1 MLEEHKC
8 NVLLNLD
15 SPFEVGSEF
24 SHHKLNFTTQFAIL
38 EPSIKED
45 VKNKL
50 LDVLIDEKSYANA
63 IGHNVNT
70 KAIDN
75 ARKNLT
81 LLLDKI
87 SGNTNT
93 ATIKNTQHNEASS
106 NDASRNVK
114 LNDWSLANETLPD
127 IDSVVFLLEEA
138 LSNVD
143 RNSLIGMVQKSLE
156 LVRTDSIKSGF
167 LNGQYFVKSYSNG
180 APHNVS
186 VAEKNIKCDQAC
198 PQYRDNCYCS
208 HALSLAI
215 IENAIHQYA
224 QSLSHIVKSNL
235 TAIASKNVGRNVGK
249 KKPAKE
255 RKRKKAYIPEKVS
268 VKYNNFQSFGSN
280 NPVGLQSGSAM
291 ILPTFQPQPTS
302 RLSDTGS
309 NMCFQLTAQISSSPN
324 LLLNVQ
330 R

>member
-87 SGNTNT
+87 SGNTNA

-106 NDASRNVK
+106 NDASRN
-114 LNDWSLANETLPD
+114 
-127 IDSVVFLLEEA
+127 
-138 LSNVD
+138 
-143 RNSLIGMVQKSLE
+143 
-156 LVRTDSIKSGF
+156 
-167 LNGQYFVKSYSNG
+167 
-180 APHNVS
+180 
-186 VAEKNIKCDQAC
+186 
-198 PQYRDNCYCS
+198 
-208 HALSLAI
+208 
-215 IENAIHQYA
+215 
-224 QSLSHIVKSNL
+224 
-235 TAIASKNVGRNVGK
+235 
-249 KKPAKE
+249 
-255 RKRKKAYIPEKVS
+255 
-268 VKYNNFQSFGSN
+268 
-280 NPVGLQSGSAM
+280 
-291 ILPTFQPQPTS
+291 
-302 RLSDTGS
+302 
-309 NMCFQLTAQISSSPN
+309 
-324 LLLNVQ
+324 
-330 R
+330 